1 MSSSSS
7 FEDYLYSPER
17 DMMYRGMPHHMIR
30 QRLEEIRYR
39 EEERYSYKIPPINFL
54 RSWYNATTAI
64 PAPEKKPNLL
74 LLLEDNI

>member
-1 MSSSSS
+1 MSSISD
-7 FEDYLYSPER
+7 FEEYLYRIER
-17 DMMYRGMPHHMIR
+17 DMRISGMPYHVIR

-39 EEERYSYKIPPINFL
+39 EERYSFKIPPISFL
-54 RSWYNATTAI
+54 GSWDNAINAV